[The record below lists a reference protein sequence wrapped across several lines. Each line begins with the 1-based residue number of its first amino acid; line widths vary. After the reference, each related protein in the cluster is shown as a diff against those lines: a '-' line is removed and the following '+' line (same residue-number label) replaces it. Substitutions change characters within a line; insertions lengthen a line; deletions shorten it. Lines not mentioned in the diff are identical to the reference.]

1 MKIQIVD
8 GNGAEFKST
17 LVKFLPEFAIAEVKD
32 GEIVSI
38 TLGQHGETEGIFEGA
53 VDGVIP
59 EIIKGQTTEVDT
71 VSGATI
77 TCNGL
82 QTMLETKL
90 APYYNYLK
98 SQVAT
103 EPATEKV
110 AEGAEANVEQ

>member
-1 MKIQIVD
+1 MYDEAGKVALAVEK
-8 GNGAEFKST
+8 GKGTA
-17 LVKFLPEFAIAEVKD
+17 
-32 GEIVSI
+32 GEDYHID
-38 TLGQHGETEGIFEGA
+38 A
-53 VDGVIP
+53 
-59 EIIKGQTTEVDT
+59 